1 MSEPFHPP
9 PTTPPTTPAVV
20 PEVAWRRLDR
30 RMLLVHPV
38 VELVKFL
45 PFLVGIFVLGNAG
58 GQAWW
63 QVFGVAIPVVLGIV
77 RYFTTTYRITAT
89 QVELQRGLVGT
100 KVLTTR
106 LDRVRAVEV
115 TSTLAHRALGL
126 AKVEIGTAAGGGQDD
141 DKFVLDGLPIP
152 EARQLRAALLHR
164 TGPTPAPN
172 DAGTQ
177 DDPSLPEPV
186 GPEDVVLLAF
196 DRGWVRYA
204 PLTSSG
210 SVIAAGVLAVLGQFG
225 DQFFERWVDTQQVE
239 DWAKDASLHV
249 VIPIVAAT
257 FVVGFLV
264 LGAIFSVLGYLV
276 TNWDFSLARDT
287 RGRSF
292 HVRRGLFTST
302 ETSLERRRVRG
313 LEVSEPLGLRLAG
326 AARLTAIATGVS
338 GNEGSRTML
347 APVAPR
353 SVIDGVGASVIDAPG
368 PLHVA
373 LVQHG
378 PDARRRRYS
387 RALTGAAV
395 LPVLATALAVVL
407 DVPWWTVLPTLLTF
421 PIGALLAADRYRRL
435 GHALEPDYLVVRHGT
450 VRGRREILQRT
461 GIIGWNIQ
469 QSWFQRR
476 SGLVTLVATTA
487 AGHQAYAA
495 HDIPESLA
503 IALADEAVPGSG
515 QPVPGLRRS
524 LIVSLQ

>member
-1 MSEPFHPP
+1 MSEPPP
-9 PTTPPTTPAVV
+9 PPYPTESSVV

-45 PFLVGIFVLGNAG
+45 PFLVGIFVLGSAG

-63 QVFGVAIPVVLGIV
+63 QVLGIAVPVVLGIV

-89 QVELQRGLVGT
+89 QVELQRGLLGT

-126 AKVEIGTAAGGGQDD
+126 AKVEIGTAAAGGQDD

-164 TGPTPAPN
+164 TGATPTPTSVA
-172 DAGTQ
+172 TQ
-177 DDPSLPEPV
+177 DTPPTTASD

-196 DRGWVRYA
+196 DRRWVRYA

-225 DQFFERWVDTQQVE
+225 DQFFEVWIDTQQVQ
-239 DWAKDASLHV
+239 DWADNGSLHV
-249 VIPIVAAT
+249 VIPIVVAI

-302 ETSLERRRVRG
+302 ETSLERQRVRG

-326 AARLTAIATGVS
+326 AAKLTAIATGVS
-338 GNEGSRTML
+338 GGESSRTML

-353 SVIDGVGASVIDAPG
+353 TVIDEVGADVIDAPE

-373 LVQHG
+373 LAQHG
-378 PDARRRRYS
+378 PAARRRRYT

-395 LPVLATALAVVL
+395 LPVLAVAVVVAL
-407 DVPWWTVLPTLLTF
+407 DIPWWTALPTLLTF
-421 PIGALLAADRYRRL
+421 PIGAMLAGDRYRRL
-435 GHALEPDYLVVRHGT
+435 GHALERDYLVVRHGT
-450 VRGRREILQRT
+450 FRGRREILQRT

-495 HDIPESLA
+495 LDIPESLA
-503 IALADEAVPGSG
+503 IALADEAVPG
-515 QPVPGLRRS
+515 L
-524 LIVSLQ
+524 VSPFLT

>member
-1 MSEPFHPP
+1 MSEQLPP
-9 PTTPPTTPAVV
+9 PYPAAPPVV

-45 PFLVGIFVLGNAG
+45 PFLVGIFVLGSAG

-63 QVFGVAIPVVLGIV
+63 QVLGVAIPVALGIV

-89 QVELQRGLVGT
+89 QVELQRGLLGT

-126 AKVEIGTAAGGGQDD
+126 AKVEIGTAAAGGQGD
-141 DKFVLDGLPIP
+141 DKFVLDGLPIQ

-164 TGPTPAPN
+164 TGATPAP
-172 DAGTQ
+172 AGAGEDIQ
-177 DDPSLPEPV
+177 DTAPAVDPA
-186 GPEDVVLLAF
+186 GPEDVVLLAL
-196 DRGWVRYA
+196 DRRWVRYA

-225 DQFFERWVDTQQVE
+225 DQFFEVWIDTERVQ
-239 DWAKDASLHV
+239 DWADNGSLHV
-249 VIPIVAAT
+249 VIPIVVAIL
-257 FVVGFLV
+257 VVGFLV

-276 TNWDFSLARDT
+276 TNWDFSLARDAG
-287 RGRSF
+287 GRSF

-302 ETSLERRRVRG
+302 ETSLERQRVRG

-326 AARLTAIATGVS
+326 AAKLTAIATGVS
-338 GNEGSRTML
+338 GGESSRTML

-353 SVIDGVGASVIDAPG
+353 TVIDDVGADVIDAPE
-368 PLHVA
+368 PLHA
-373 LVQHG
+373 TLTQHG
-378 PDARRRRYS
+378 PAARRRRYT
-387 RALTGAAV
+387 RALAGAAV
-395 LPVLATALAVVL
+395 LPVLATAVVL
-407 DVPWWTVLPTLLTF
+407 AFDVPWWTALPTLLTF
-421 PIGALLAADRYRRL
+421 PLGALLAADRYRRL

-450 VRGRREILQRT
+450 LRGRREMLQRT

-495 HDIPESLA
+495 LDIPEPLA
-503 IALADEAVPGSG
+503 IALADEAVPG
-515 QPVPGLRRS
+515 L
-524 LIVSLQ
+524 VSPFLA

>member
-1 MSEPFHPP
+1 MSEPFPP
-9 PTTPPTTPAVV
+9 PHPTAPAVV

-45 PFLVGIFVLGNAG
+45 PFLVGIFVLGSAG
-58 GQAWW
+58 GQSWW
-63 QVFGVAIPVVLGIV
+63 QALGIAIPVVLGIV

-89 QVELQRGLVGT
+89 QVELQRGLLGT

-126 AKVEIGTAAGGGQDD
+126 AKVEIGTAAAGGQDD

-164 TGPTPAPN
+164 TGAAPAPAATGTGAAAGA
-172 DAGTQ
+172 DLQDTAPVADPAGT
-177 DDPSLPEPV
+177 
-186 GPEDVVLLAF
+186 EDVVLLAL
-196 DRGWVRYA
+196 DRRWVRYA

-225 DQFFERWVDTQQVE
+225 DQFFERWINTQQVQ

-249 VIPIVAAT
+249 VIPLVVAT

-276 TNWDFSLARDT
+276 TNWDFTLARDT

-302 ETSLERRRVRG
+302 ETSLERQRVRG

-326 AARLTAIATGVS
+326 AAKLTAIATGVS
-338 GNEGSRTML
+338 GSESSRTML

-353 SVIDGVGASVIDAPG
+353 TVIDEVGADVIDAPE

-373 LVQHG
+373 LAQHG
-378 PDARRRRYS
+378 PAARRRRYT

-395 LPVLATALAVVL
+395 LPVLATAVVL
-407 DVPWWTVLPTLLTF
+407 AFDVPWWTVLPTLLTF
-421 PIGALLAADRYRRL
+421 PIGALLAGDRYRRL
-435 GHALEPDYLVVRHGT
+435 GHALEPDYLVVRQGT
-450 VRGRREILQRT
+450 FRGRREILQRT

-487 AGHQAYAA
+487 AGHQQYAA
-495 HDIPESLA
+495 LDIPESLA
-503 IALADEAVPGSG
+503 IALADEAVPG
-515 QPVPGLRRS
+515 L
-524 LIVSLQ
+524 VSPFLA

>member
-1 MSEPFHPP
+1 VSEQLPP
-9 PTTPPTTPAVV
+9 SYPATPAVV
-20 PEVAWRRLDR
+20 PEIAWRRLDR

-45 PFLVGIFVLGNAG
+45 PFLIGIFVLGSGG

-63 QVFGVAIPVVLGIV
+63 QVFGVAIPVALGIV

-89 QVELQRGLVGT
+89 QVELQRGLLGT

-115 TSTLAHRALGL
+115 TSTLAHRVLGL
-126 AKVEIGTAAGGGQDD
+126 AKVEIGTAAAGGQDD

-164 TGPTPAPN
+164 TGATPAPAS
-172 DAGTQ
+172 AGTQ
-177 DDPSLPEPV
+177 DTPSAPAPAV
-186 GPEDVVLLAF
+186 HEDEVLLSF
-196 DRGWVRYA
+196 DRRWVRYA

-225 DQFFERWVDTQQVE
+225 DQFFEVWIDTEQVQ
-239 DWAKDASLHV
+239 DWAENGSLHV
-249 VIPIVAAT
+249 VIPIVVAI

-302 ETSLERRRVRG
+302 ETSLERQRVRG

-326 AARLTAIATGVS
+326 AAKLTAIATGVS
-338 GNEGSRTML
+338 GEGSRTML

-353 SVIDGVGASVIDAPG
+353 TVIDEVGASVIDAPQ
-368 PLHVA
+368 PLHVT

-378 PDARRRRYS
+378 PAARRRRYT

-395 LPVLATALAVVL
+395 LPVLATAVVVVF
-407 DVPWWTVLPTLLTF
+407 DIPWWTALPTLLTF

-435 GHALEPDYLVVRHGT
+435 GHALEPDYLVVRQGS

-495 HDIPESLA
+495 LDVPESLA
-503 IALADEAVPGSG
+503 IALADEAVPG
-515 QPVPGLRRS
+515 L
-524 LIVSLQ
+524 VSPFLA

>member
-1 MSEPFHPP
+1 VSEQLPP
-9 PTTPPTTPAVV
+9 SYPATPAVV
-20 PEVAWRRLDR
+20 PEIAWRRLDR

-45 PFLVGIFVLGNAG
+45 PFLIGIFVLGSGG

-63 QVFGVAIPVVLGIV
+63 QVFGVAIPVALGIV

-89 QVELQRGLVGT
+89 QVELQRGLLGR

-115 TSTLAHRALGL
+115 TSTLAHRVLGL
-126 AKVEIGTAAGGGQDD
+126 AKVEIGTAAAGGQND

-164 TGPTPAPN
+164 TGATPAP
-172 DAGTQ
+172 ASTGTQ
-177 DDPSLPEPV
+177 DTPSATAPA
-186 GPEDVVLLAF
+186 GPEDVVLLSF
-196 DRGWVRYA
+196 DRRWVRYA

-225 DQFFERWVDTQQVE
+225 DQFFEVWIDTEQMQ
-239 DWAKDASLHV
+239 DWAENGSLHV
-249 VIPIVAAT
+249 VIPIVVAI

-302 ETSLERRRVRG
+302 ETSLERQRVRG

-326 AARLTAIATGVS
+326 AAKLTAIATGVS
-338 GNEGSRTML
+338 GEGSRTML

-353 SVIDGVGASVIDAPG
+353 TVIDEVGASVIDAPE
-368 PLHVA
+368 PLHA
-373 LVQHG
+373 TLVQHG
-378 PDARRRRYS
+378 PAARRRRYT

-395 LPVLATALAVVL
+395 LPVLATAVVVVF
-407 DVPWWTVLPTLLTF
+407 DIPWWTALPTLLTF

-435 GHALEPDYLVVRHGT
+435 GHALEPDYLVVRQGS

-495 HDIPESLA
+495 LDVPESLA
-503 IALADEAVPGSG
+503 IALADEAVPG
-515 QPVPGLRRS
+515 L
-524 LIVSLQ
+524 VSPFLA

>member
-1 MSEPFHPP
+1 MSEQLPP
-9 PTTPPTTPAVV
+9 SYPATPAVV
-20 PEVAWRRLDR
+20 PEIAWRRLDR

-45 PFLVGIFVLGNAG
+45 PFLIGIFVLGSGG

-63 QVFGVAIPVVLGIV
+63 QVFGVAIPVALGIV

-89 QVELQRGLVGT
+89 QVELQRGLLGT

-106 LDRVRAVEV
+106 LDRVRAVAV
-115 TSTLAHRALGL
+115 TSTLAHRVLGL

-164 TGPTPAPN
+164 TGVGPGPTGADVQDAPSVAGPA
-172 DAGTQ
+172 
-177 DDPSLPEPV
+177 

-196 DRGWVRYA
+196 DRRWVRYA

-225 DQFFERWVDTQQVE
+225 DQFFEVWIDTEQVQ
-239 DWAKDASLHV
+239 DWAESGSLHV
-249 VIPIVAAT
+249 VIPIVVAI

-302 ETSLERRRVRG
+302 ETSLERQRVRG

-326 AARLTAIATGVS
+326 AAKLTAIATGVS
-338 GNEGSRTML
+338 GEGSRTML

-353 SVIDGVGASVIDAPG
+353 SVIDEVGASVIDAPE
-368 PLHVA
+368 PLHVT

-378 PDARRRRYS
+378 PAARRRRYT

-395 LPVLATALAVVL
+395 LPVLATAVVVVF
-407 DVPWWTVLPTLLTF
+407 DIPWWTALPTLLTF

-435 GHALEPDYLVVRHGT
+435 GHALEPDYLVVRQGS

-476 SGLVTLVATTA
+476 SGLVTVVATTA
-487 AGHQAYAA
+487 AGRQAYAA
-495 HDIPESLA
+495 LDVPESLA
-503 IALADEAVPGSG
+503 IALADEAVPG
-515 QPVPGLRRS
+515 L
-524 LIVSLQ
+524 VSPFLA